1 MSFAALRSEWTG
13 ARLNF
18 NPGTFGTPAARVR
31 TAVRAFQTETD
42 GWPLAQYERGRV
54 AVRSARQALG
64 ELWPHAGLVVGAGT
78 TSQVSAFVPAFV
90 RACGRV
96 RLLTTTEEHEGGL
109 AGWLAHPEV
118 EVVQVAPAEVIEVA
132 ARGGWDV
139 VFVSEVAWT
148 TGERIDTAALEAVV
162 GEALLVVDAAQAV
175 GPVCFVPRGDVGV
188 ASLHKWLAAPAGTGF
203 GWLSPRARARL
214 HGTRWAGHALDPE
227 HELAEFEP
235 AGGLD
240 YAAWAGVGVALEL
253 YGGVG
258 EAPAAARVRALGQR
272 LAEGVAVALAPWR
285 PRFATGATFTE
296 APTVSDGGA
305 VVARFPREV
314 DPYAFYRALDAAG
327 LHAKC
332 IKSPVHNQLRWGV
345 PWWEDEARVDEALGM
360 IRNHSALLGPRP

>member
-1 MSFAALRSEWTG
+1 MSFEALRGQWTG

-18 NPGTFGTPAARVR
+18 NPGTFGTPAAGVR
-31 TAVRAFQTETD
+31 AAVRAFQAETD
-42 GWPLAQYERGRV
+42 GWPLAQYERGRA
-54 AVRSARQALG
+54 AVRAARRQLA

-78 TSQVSAFVPAFV
+78 TSQVSALVPAFV
-90 RACGRV
+90 RTCGRV

-109 AGWLAHPEV
+109 AGWLAHPDV
-118 EVVQVAPAEVIEVA
+118 EVVQVAPAEVAETA

-148 TGERIDTAALEAVV
+148 TGERIDTAELEGVV
-162 GEALLVVDAAQAV
+162 GDALLVVDAAQAV
-175 GPVCFVPRGDVGV
+175 GPSGFVPRGDVGV

-203 GWLSPRARARL
+203 GWLSARARARL

-227 HELAEFEP
+227 HDLAEFEP

-240 YAAWAGVGVALEL
+240 YAAWAGVGVALGL
-253 YGGVG
+253 YAGVG
-258 EAPAAARVRALGQR
+258 EGAAVARVRQLGER
-272 LAEGVAVALAPWR
+272 LATGAAERLAPWR
-285 PRFATGATFTE
+285 PRFAAEGRFGE
-296 APTVSDGGA
+296 DPGVSDGGA
-305 VVARFPREV
+305 VVVRFPGEV

-345 PWWEDEARVDEALGM
+345 PWWETEAREDEAL
-360 IRNHSALLGPRP
+360 ALLSTHAERLGAHP